1 MKALSRFRWTALALV
16 LIAVVA
22 AIRFFEASDTE
33 VRDGLTYA
41 GPKLAQALESSSGA
55 PGTRV
60 LARFDD
66 DGVPCRAFLGSNVSG
81 IACEERGG
89 WHLRLVRDGVDL
101 DDPAK
106 VAALERELR
115 SAAERVEAQ

>member
-1 MKALSRFRWTALALV
+1 MKALSRFRWTALAVV

-22 AIRFFEASDTE
+22 AIRFFGTSDTE

-41 GPKLAQALESSSGA
+41 GPRLAQALETSLSA

-60 LARFDD
+60 LTAFHG
-66 DGVPCRAFLGSNVSG
+66 DGAPCRAFLGSRVSG

-115 SAAERVEAQ
+115 SAAERMEAQ